1 MIQIFGN
8 IFATRTN
15 LKSLFQRPPWG
26 KKKSRNLWL
35 FIAQLV
41 SLSLTVLVIFVPPIN
56 SIFKTRYPPVQFFFI
71 PIGFAA
77 LLLAAD
83 ELRKYLTRKKVACFP
98 KIAW

>member
-1 MIQIFGN
+1 MQIFGN

-15 LKSLFQRPPWG
+15 LKSIFQNPPLG

-35 FIAQLV
+35 FAAQLV
-41 SLSLTVLVIFVPPIN
+41 SFSLMALVVFVPPIN

-71 PIGFAA
+71 PLGFAA

-83 ELRKYLTRKKVACFP
+83 ELRKLLTRRKVACFP